1 MVKGMERVRK
11 FYLSC
16 LDLGDPFDWRRSNVI
31 TPFDGVKATLQW
43 KSQDPLCSESMDLAS
58 GVIGGRTLFS
68 SLLFLFKEMSPYS
81 SFQLPNKCTGELY

>member
-1 MVKGMERVRK
+1 MV
-11 FYLSC
+11 L
-16 LDLGDPFDWRRSNVI
+16 L
-31 TPFDGVKATLQW
+31 PFDGVKATLQW

-68 SLLFLFKEMSPYS
+68 PLLFFAQRNVPLLT